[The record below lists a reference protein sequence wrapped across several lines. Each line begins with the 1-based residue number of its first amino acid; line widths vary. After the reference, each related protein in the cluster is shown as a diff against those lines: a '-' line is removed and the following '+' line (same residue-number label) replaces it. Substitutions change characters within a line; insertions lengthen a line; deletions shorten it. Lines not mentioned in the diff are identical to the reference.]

1 MSDKASKKN
10 KKAAGKKD
18 QIDEETLSKL
28 LDAKLKEFGISGE
41 DDKDLKRISIHS
53 KLVREYLTLFLYRKE
68 V

>member
-41 DDKDLKRISIHS
+41 DDKDLKKISNH
-53 KLVREYLTLFLYRKE
+53 
-68 V
+68 